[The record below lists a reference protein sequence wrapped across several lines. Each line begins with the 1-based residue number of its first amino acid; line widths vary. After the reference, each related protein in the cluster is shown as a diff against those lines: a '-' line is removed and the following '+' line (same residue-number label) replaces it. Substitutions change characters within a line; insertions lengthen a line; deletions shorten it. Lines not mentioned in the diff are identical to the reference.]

1 MANGFGSLYIGQS
14 GLMSA
19 QNALNT
25 TANNLANVNTT
36 GYVRQQVRF
45 ADQEYSTLKIAS
57 STTNLQQA
65 GLGVSIGDV
74 VHARDVFLDKAF
86 RLESGREAFY
96 SNCYEIT
103 TQVEDLLQ
111 ELDGEEFAN
120 SITDL
125 YTAIEEMA
133 KDPADSTNQ
142 NLLLQKCE
150 LFLSRSASLYS
161 DFKSYQSNLNN
172 QIKDAVDTINEI
184 GNRIYELNIE
194 IQRVESAG
202 VETSM
207 TLRDER
213 DQLLDELSAYAKID
227 VVEDQT
233 GFVSV
238 ELEGSEFII
247 DRGCMNMGVLYDSD
261 TTFYTPYWPHLSNDE
276 TKSYIEVF
284 NLTYDAKTENNTD
297 IGQVKSLLIQRGDH
311 FGNKSDMESLEA
323 YSKIESSTMMEVE
336 AELDQMYGK
345 VVDIINN
352 LFAPNLSVEDS
363 AATFQS
369 AFNTITVSDEDIDAE
384 NSTYKLL
391 SGKSESNT
399 YYEVGTA
406 NGKTQIVAAESA
418 QILDVDNAYYGIDHE
433 LPPREIF
440 VRNSESRYTE
450 VVSPLNGE
458 TYYVLNAEDPE
469 NSNTWYHIGTTRIN
483 DELQKQI
490 TLMPAYQGDGDV
502 AYDLGEALSVAWSSA
517 TLTLNPTDNN
527 VTNFESYYNK
537 MIDKLATDG
546 SIYSAASDTLK
557 ATTASLESSRQQVTG
572 VSSDEELTNMVKFQ
586 SAYNASSRFMTVIS
600 QMTETIVGLI

>member
-1 MANGFGSLYIGQS
+1 
-14 GLMSA
+14 
-19 QNALNT
+19 
-25 TANNLANVNTT
+25 
-36 GYVRQQVRF
+36 
-45 ADQEYSTLKIAS
+45 
-57 STTNLQQA
+57 
-65 GLGVSIGDV
+65 
-74 VHARDVFLDKAF
+74 
-86 RLESGREAFY
+86 
-96 SNCYEIT
+96 
-103 TQVEDLLQ
+103 
-111 ELDGEEFAN
+111 
-120 SITDL
+120 
-125 YTAIEEMA
+125 
-133 KDPADSTNQ
+133 
-142 NLLLQKCE
+142 
-150 LFLSRSASLYS
+150 
-161 DFKSYQSNLNN
+161 
-172 QIKDAVDTINEI
+172 
-184 GNRIYELNIE
+184 
-194 IQRVESAG
+194 
-202 VETSM
+202 M

-276 TKSYIEVF
+276 TQSYIEVF

-297 IGQVKSLLIQRGDH
+297 IGKVKSLLIQRGDH